1 MMQQM
6 RENTV
11 WIMVITALAFVALMV
26 FEWGMDMSGQSAAA
40 MTGGE
45 LGEVNGVPIT
55 YQQWNEVYR
64 NLYQQQQDQG
74 APVSSQDND
83 DLEDQAWDQLVMERL
98 VEQELNRR
106 GIQITEGEIRQAA
119 RYSPPPEFYQYEV
132 FQTDGQFDLDKYHQ
146 FLSSASADPQL
157 LYDLENYYRRML
169 PRNKLFQQV
178 AASVVVT
185 DGELWRQYRER
196 VETASMDYVL
206 LDPQRLVP
214 DEEVTVTDSEVANY
228 YNRNRE
234 DFERPARA
242 EVQIVAVDTWPMA
255 ADTAASLERARAV
268 RDELRQGADF
278 TDMAL
283 RESDD
288 ATSAEQGGSLGTIR
302 RGQTVPAFETAV
314 WDARI
319 GEVTDPV
326 QSQYGYHIIRVD
338 SRTEEEAEVSHILV
352 EIRRTLES
360 EDTML
365 ATVDSLEALVDGIT
379 LEAAAE
385 ELGLQ
390 LRTAELTPAV
400 PTVPGVG
407 AVSEAVD
414 WVFDERPLPGSVSPI
429 LENDR
434 YFYVVEL
441 IGREEARALTLEEA
455 TPSIRAI
462 LTTQK
467 KRDRTRGMGHQLVDL
482 IEGGATLEEA
492 AGEAGL
498 TVRTAGPFTRLEF
511 VPGVGAGNA
520 ATGAAFGLPL
530 GEVSGLVETRDA
542 FYLIRVTERTE
553 ASREA
558 WREQLPQ
565 QRQQV
570 VGQLRN
576 QALNQFL
583 DALREEADIV
593 DNRDQVLSASPTQQQ
608 QQMPQ
613 GPLGF

>member
-6 RENTV
+6 RENTK
-11 WIMVITALAFVALMV
+11 WIMLITAAAFVALMV

-45 LGEVNGVPIT
+45 LGQVNGAPIT
-55 YQQWNEVYR
+55 YQQWNQVYR

-74 APVSSQDND
+74 TPISTQDND
-83 DLEDQAWDQLVMERL
+83 AIEDQAWDQLVMDRL
-98 VEQELNRR
+98 IDQELDRR
-106 GIQITEGEIRQAA
+106 GIEITEEEIRQAA

-146 FLSSASADPQL
+146 FLASRSADPQL
-157 LYDLENYYRRML
+157 LQDLENYYRRML

-214 DEEVTVTDSEVANY
+214 DDQVTVTESEIASY
-228 YNRNRE
+228 YDRNRA

-242 EVQIVAVDTWPMA
+242 QVQIVAVDTWPTA
-255 ADTAASLERARAV
+255 TDTAASLERARAV
-268 RDELRQGADF
+268 RAELSQGADF
-278 TDMAL
+278 ADVVL

-288 ATSAEQGGSLGTIR
+288 AVSAEQGGSLGTIR
-302 RGQTVPAFETAV
+302 RGQTVPGFETAV

-338 SRTEEEAEVSHILV
+338 SRTEEEAEVAHILI

-365 ATVDSLEALVDGIT
+365 ATVDSLEALVEGVT

-385 ELGLQ
+385 QLGLQ
-390 LRTAELTPAV
+390 LRTTELTPV
-400 PTVPGVG
+400 LPNVPGVG
-407 AVSEAVD
+407 SVTEVVD
-414 WVFDERPLPGSVSPI
+414 WAFNEQPLPGSVSPI
-429 LENDR
+429 FENDR
-434 YFYVVEL
+434 YYYVAEL
-441 IGREEARALTLEEA
+441 IEREEARALTLEEA
-455 TPSIRAI
+455 TPSIRA
-462 LTTQK
+462 LLATQK
-467 KRDRTRGMGHQLVDL
+467 KRDRTRGMGHQVVDL

-492 AGEAGL
+492 AEEAGL
-498 TVRTAGPFTRLEF
+498 PVRSAGPFNRLQF
-511 VPGVGAGNA
+511 VPGVGSGNA
-520 ATGAAFGLPL
+520 AIGAAFGLPL
-530 GEVSGLVETRDA
+530 GEVSGLIETQDA
-542 FYLIRVTERTE
+542 FYVIRVTERTE

-558 WREQLPQ
+558 WQEQLPQ

-570 VGQLRN
+570 VSQLRN
-576 QALNQFL
+576 QSLNQFL
-583 DALREEADIV
+583 DALRQEAEIV
-593 DNRDQVLSASPTQQQ
+593 DNRDQVLNASPTQQQ
-608 QQMPQ
+608 APQ
-613 GPLGF
+613 SPLGF

>member
-441 IGREEARALTLEEA
+441 IEREEARALTLEEA